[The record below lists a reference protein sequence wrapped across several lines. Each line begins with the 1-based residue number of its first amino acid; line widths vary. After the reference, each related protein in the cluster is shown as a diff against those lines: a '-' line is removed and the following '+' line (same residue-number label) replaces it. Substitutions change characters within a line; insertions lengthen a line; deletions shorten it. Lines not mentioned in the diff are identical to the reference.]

1 MAEPNARV
9 LHKRANH
16 YKCARPLLG
25 PGAKKRK
32 ELFFIP
38 FPLRLKKLSSSC
50 KYNCFPFFLDCVM
63 MKSSGLLLRR
73 FVRLHGLRKILK
85 KLEVALQHRPA
96 LLWMHAAYGGFL
108 PLGKLSH
115 YRIDTFFSR
124 SGKH

>member
-16 YKCARPLLG
+16 YKCARPQEW

-50 KYNCFPFFLDCVM
+50 GYNCFPFFLDCVM

-85 KLEVALQHRPA
+85 KLETALQHRPE
-96 LLWMHAAYGGFL
+96 LLRMHAMCGGFL
-108 PLGKLSH
+108 PLGKLSQC
-115 YRIDTFFSR
+115 RIGIFFSR